1 MANFTSVT
9 SHKNK
14 DTALLLCIFGGVFG
28 LHQFYVGRIGK
39 GLLYFCTGG
48 LFMIGWFIDI
58 LKILLGSYT
67 DKYGMPLIASRKDY
81 KNKNKNIAIPNGQ
94 NVNVNVNMPNGL
106 SEKHIDITEQL
117 KKLADLRDTGVLTE
131 EEFNSQ
137 KSRILANNI

>member
-14 DTALLLCIFGGVFG
+14 DTALLLCIFGGIFG

-39 GLLYFCTGG
+39 GLLYFCTCG
-48 LFMIGWFIDI
+48 LFMFGWVIDI

-67 DKYGMPLIASRKDY
+67 DKYGMPLIANSKDY